1 MELVLLLEHTLPSL
15 LNEDQ
20 VLEEA
25 VRKSRGLPCRSH
37 CPCGSHSLCSTH
49 SLGKPNCLNFGHVAR
64 CAKAQTSNRVGICHG
79 RMGKWRKAQ
88 ELCNLLWPAAMTKKQ
103 QSNTKSQHSM
113 LMAQIN
119 QDTHNFSLFYSSWW
133 GSRYTFSK
141 VVLTGNY
148 SLETSSTLSIK
159 DQAIPL
165 CVSAVELWGTGTAK
179 TGAAG
184 AYILWQLS
192 SVLSKK
198 YTVLHSS

>member
-25 VRKSRGLPCRSH
+25 VRKNRGLPCGSH

-64 CAKAQTSNRVGICHG
+64 CAKAQTGNRVGICHG
-79 RMGKWRKAQ
+79 RMGQWRKAQ
-88 ELCNLLWPAAMTKKQ
+88 ELRNLLWPAAVTEKQ
-103 QSNTKSQHSM
+103 QSNIKSQHSM

-133 GSRYTFSK
+133 GSRYMFSK

-148 SLETSSTLSIK
+148 SLEMSSTLFIK
-159 DQAIPL
+159 DQATPL
-165 CVSAVELWGTGTAK
+165 RVSAVELWGTGTAK
-179 TGAAG
+179 RGAAG
-184 AYILWQLS
+184 AHTLWPLS
-192 SVLSKK
+192 SGLSKK